1 MKNPSLVIS
10 LDFELHWGVFDT
22 YGERYNDNILGARL
36 AIPKIL
42 SLFEK
47 YNINATWAVVG
58 FLFNEDKND
67 HAKYNPLL
75 RPSYQDQR
83 LNSYNCTFGTDESSD
98 KLHYAHSIIK
108 LIQECPNQELA
119 SHSYSHY
126 YCQAK
131 GQTIVEFDDD
141 IKSAVIIAKDKFNV
155 DLKSFVFPK
164 NEVNYEYLEVLKK
177 YSFSTYRDSSPAIF
191 KRIFF
196 DRIFRLMNTFLKL
209 SKYSVNT
216 VVEHQG
222 LKAIKGDR
230 FLRPHTF
237 SFLNYLMLRRIKN
250 EMTFAAKN
258 NSIYHLWWHPH
269 NFGKNLG
276 KNLDNLE
283 IILKEYATLQKKFN
297 MKSVS
302 MKDL

>member
-1 MKNPSLVIS
+1 LKNSSLVIS

-22 YGERYNDNILGARL
+22 YGESYNDNILGARI

-42 SLFEK
+42 ALFKK
-47 YNINATWAVVG
+47 YNIHATWAVVG

-75 RPSYQDQR
+75 KPSYSNKKLR
-83 LNSYNCTFGTDESSD
+83 SYDCNIGENEASD

-131 GQTIVEFDDD
+131 GQTIAEFDND
-141 IKSAVIIAKDKFNV
+141 IKSAINIAKDKFGV

-177 YSFSTYRDSSPAIF
+177 YSFSIYRDSSPVRF
-191 KRIFF
+191 KWVSF
-196 DRIFRLMNTFLKL
+196 DRVFRLMNTFLKL
-209 SKYSVNT
+209 SKYSINAIID
-216 VVEHQG
+216 HHG

-230 FLRPHTF
+230 FLRPYTF
-237 SFLNYLMLRRIKN
+237 SFLNYLMLRRVKN

-269 NFGKNLG
+269 NFGKNLD
-276 KNLDNLE
+276 KNLENLE
-283 IILKEYATLQKKFN
+283 DILKEFTSLGKIFN
-297 MKSVS
+297 MKSFC

>member
-1 MKNPSLVIS
+1 M
-10 LDFELHWGVFDT
+10 
-22 YGERYNDNILGARL
+22 
-36 AIPKIL
+36 
-42 SLFEK
+42 
-47 YNINATWAVVG
+47 
-58 FLFNEDKND
+58 
-67 HAKYNPLL
+67 
-75 RPSYQDQR
+75 
-83 LNSYNCTFGTDESSD
+83 
-98 KLHYAHSIIK
+98 
-108 LIQECPNQELA
+108 
-119 SHSYSHY
+119 
-126 YCQAK
+126 
-131 GQTIVEFDDD
+131 
-141 IKSAVIIAKDKFNV
+141 IIAITGGSGFIGKLLADCYIQQGDQVRLLSRKSLLKKRGVQYFLGDLSNENV

-177 YSFSTYRDSSPAIF
+177 YSFKAYRDSSPAKF

-216 VVEHQG
+216 VEEHQG

-237 SFLNYLMLRRIKN
+237 SFLNYLMLKRIKN
-250 EMTFAAKN
+250 EMTFAALN

-269 NFGKNLG
+269 NFGKNLD

-297 MKSVS
+297 MKSVC